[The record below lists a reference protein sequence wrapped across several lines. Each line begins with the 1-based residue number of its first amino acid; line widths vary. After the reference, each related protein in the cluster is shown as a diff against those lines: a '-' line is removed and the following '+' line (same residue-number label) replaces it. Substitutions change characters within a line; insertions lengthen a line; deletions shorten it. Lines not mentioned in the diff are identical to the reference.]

1 MGATLWSLTAIHQ
14 GSCQP
19 GRAEKKGGSDQEA
32 EASVGGSPA
41 SPQRDLDLS
50 DSYRRVRALADYQ
63 RQPQPEPEPELGP
76 EAELSLSPIPA
87 AERSSF

>member
-19 GRAEKKGGSDQEA
+19 GRVEKKGGSDQEA

-63 RQPQPEPEPELGP
+63 QQPEPEPEPELGP
-76 EAELSLSPIPA
+76 ELSLSPIPA

>member
-19 GRAEKKGGSDQEA
+19 GRVEKNGGSDEA

-41 SPQRDLDLS
+41 SPRRDLDLS
-50 DSYRRVRALADYQ
+50 DSYRRVRALADHQ
-63 RQPQPEPEPELGP
+63 RQLEPQPEPQPGP

-87 AERSSF
+87 VERSSF

>member
-19 GRAEKKGGSDQEA
+19 GRVENNGGSDEA

-41 SPQRDLDLS
+41 SPQRDLDLA

-63 RQPQPEPEPELGP
+63 RRPEPEPQL
-76 EAELSLSPIPA
+76 ELSLSPIPA